1 MPGRPLRSV
10 PDMTAMTR
18 TEAPL
23 LSKQR
28 IMSSALARVFATS
41 FGSLT
46 AFYLLVSVVPL
57 YASSVGAGDV
67 GAGLSTGALMFA
79 TVGAELLT
87 PRLAARFGSR
97 GVLAVGLVLLGAPAL
112 ALPLASDMGT
122 ILVISVVRGLGFA
135 IVMVVTGALVPEL
148 VPVERRGEGLGLYG
162 LVVGVPG
169 IVALPLGVWLAG
181 HLGYPVVFVAGAAAS
196 LLGVAF
202 VPGLPAREPRV
213 EEPVGVMDGLRDGA
227 LMRPAL
233 VFSATSMAAGVVVGF
248 VPLAVA
254 GGSLAAMALLT
265 QAAAATLTRW
275 WAGRV
280 ADRHGAAR
288 LLVPGLAVTAVGVFA
303 LVVPS
308 SPVAVLVGTLLFG
321 AGFGVTQTATMSLML
336 ARVSPSGYGTVSALW
351 NLGYDGGWGVGAA
364 ACGLVAAQASYPVA
378 FGLTAVIVL
387 IATVPARRDRAV
399 R

>member
-1 MPGRPLRSV
+1 
-10 PDMTAMTR
+10 MTAMTA
-18 TEAPL
+18 TEAPPL
-23 LSKQR
+23 CRQR

-41 FGSLT
+41 FGALT

-87 PRLAARFGSR
+87 PRLVARFGSR
-97 GVLAVGLVLLGAPAL
+97 GMLAVGLVLLGAPAL
-112 ALPLASDMGT
+112 ALPMASDMGT

-135 IVMVVTGALVPEL
+135 IVMVVTGALVPVL

-162 LVVGVPG
+162 LVVGIPG

-196 LLGVAF
+196 LLAVAF
-202 VPGLPAREPRV
+202 VPALPAREPRH
-213 EEPVGVMDGLRDGA
+213 EEPVGVADGLRDRA

-254 GGSLAAMALLT
+254 GGSLAAMALLM
-265 QAAAATLTRW
+265 QVAAATLTRW
-275 WAGRV
+275 LAGRV
-280 ADRHGAAR
+280 VDRHGAAR

-308 SPVAVLVGTLLFG
+308 SPVAVLIGTLLFG
-321 AGFGVTQTATMSLML
+321 AGFGVTQTATMSMML

-364 ACGLVAAQASYPVA
+364 ACGFIAAQAGYPVA